1 MAARTPDELVYTFDA
16 TRIEQGGVA
25 AERALVARYD
35 ASASMWVYPPPTR
48 VGYLYLVAEIMKVTY
63 QGKPR
68 LLTLIS
74 CVSSILTLA
83 GVAWIGLRFFGPW
96 QTFVAL
102 LLMSV
107 SPFDLAMARRG
118 WQDSLL
124 GCVAL
129 WMIAL
134 CFEIQKGGAR
144 TSRLVPLWILGT
156 YCMLVKE
163 SGIVVY
169 GLCFLW
175 LLWIFWFQEKSLKHS
190 LLLALCAGIGMAT
203 SVGLMAFASG
213 GLRPTADIIRHNMGS
228 VEHNAYALAYQS
240 GRWTSYA
247 EGLWMLSPLATV
259 LSALGIVAV
268 TLRRGTAPG
277 TSRTGIAMILFLLA
291 FVTTATIPPHL
302 HNLRYISP
310 VSGVFFLLAGIGACW
325 LASEVGAALKPR
337 TRPLATALAL
347 AGLLALAF
355 ADYRN
360 FRQIFLIHGIPDL
373 TNRHMYTYSIYS
385 PISPAP

>member
-1 MAARTPDELVYTFDA
+1 
-16 TRIEQGGVA
+16 VA
-25 AERALVARYD
+25 AGERARGQYD
-35 ASASMWVYPPPTR
+35 TFTLMWPYPPPFVSGTWC
-48 VGYLYLVAEIMKVTY
+48 LVAEDHEGDVPG
-63 QGKPR
+63 QPR
-68 LLTLIS
+68 LLTLVS

-83 GVAWIGLRFFGPW
+83 AVAWIGLRFFGLW

-129 WMIAL
+129 WMMVM
-134 CFEIQKGGAR
+134 CFEIQKGGPR
-144 TSRLVPLWILGT
+144 TSSLVPLWILGT

-175 LLWIFWFQEKSLKHS
+175 LLWIFWFQEKSLKHC
-190 LLLALCAGIGMAT
+190 LLLALCAAIGMAT

-213 GLRPTADIIRHNMGS
+213 GLRLTADIIRHNMGS
-228 VEHNAYALAYQS
+228 VEHNAYALTYQS

-259 LSALGIVAV
+259 LSVLGIVAV
-268 TLRRGTAPG
+268 TLRRTGPG
-277 TSRTGIAMILFLLA
+277 TSRMA
-291 FVTTATIPPHL
+291 
-302 HNLRYISP
+302 SP
-310 VSGVFFLLAGIGACW
+310 
-325 LASEVGAALKPR
+325 
-337 TRPLATALAL
+337 
-347 AGLLALAF
+347 
-355 ADYRN
+355 
-360 FRQIFLIHGIPDL
+360 
-373 TNRHMYTYSIYS
+373 
-385 PISPAP
+385 